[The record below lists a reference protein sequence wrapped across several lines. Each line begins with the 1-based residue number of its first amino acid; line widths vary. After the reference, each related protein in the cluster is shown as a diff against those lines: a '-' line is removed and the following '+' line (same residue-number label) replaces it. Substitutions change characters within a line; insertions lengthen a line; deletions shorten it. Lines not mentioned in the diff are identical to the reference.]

1 MKPIKHG
8 KKWQISYRI
17 PGYKDSFSESFD
29 SMEAANLRCA
39 QIDLARKTGTLFPPE
54 KGERLKPPTVSEL
67 LDEYVSTY
75 GVTHWG
81 DSYYSMTVHRI
92 EDYIKPAIGHLLVK
106 DLTPKRLDRLYA
118 DMLNTQAVVLPG
130 HRDKTKTISYSVI
143 EKCHSTLRSALNQA
157 VRWGYIPT
165 NPAMAAEVPKAP
177 VKRRDVWSPSV
188 AQQALAV
195 CEDPLLKAA
204 MLLSIG
210 CSLRLGEILGLQWKH
225 VHFTEESLQ
234 ENSSVLEVRQ
244 ELKRCDKVAL
254 KALEAKK
261 RSNVYFKFPETKEG
275 CKTCL
280 VLKVPK
286 TESSIRD
293 VYIPRSVAKALQ
305 ELKQEQE
312 KRKERLHG
320 LYQDFD
326 MVIAQPDGRPT
337 EERLLAK
344 DFKKMIQENDL
355 PLVVFHSLRHLSTS
369 LKLQYSEGDIK
380 AVQGDTGHSQASMV
394 TQVYSHTFD
403 ENRRRVADR
412 MENSFFCAA
421 GKTGQKRDEKSE
433 QLLSLLTQSP
443 ELADMILALAGRLAP
458 ARVC

>member
-1 MKPIKHG
+1 MRSGGRADLSVP
-8 KKWQISYRI
+8 R
-17 PGYKDSFSESFD
+17 
-29 SMEAANLRCA
+29 LRRCA
-39 QIDLARKTGTLFPPE
+39 DSSPARSSPPLNLLRFSAFGSLRPPLPLLRRLSLPSGQPASASHRLFVRAAVHAPCLRRFSFPSVSAE
-54 KGERLKPPTVSEL
+54 LISGRFPSSPLCASNPSGGQGRSVRSPGPARLRFS
-67 LDEYVSTY
+67 
-75 GVTHWG
+75 
-81 DSYYSMTVHRI
+81 
-92 EDYIKPAIGHLLVK
+92 A
-106 DLTPKRLDRLYA
+106 
-118 DMLNTQAVVLPG
+118 
-130 HRDKTKTISYSVI
+130 
-143 EKCHSTLRSALNQA
+143 LRSADSA
-157 VRWGYIPT
+157 SAF
-165 NPAMAAEVPKAP
+165 PA
-177 VKRRDVWSPSV
+177 
-188 AQQALAV
+188 AQ
-195 CEDPLLKAA
+195 K
-204 MLLSIG
+204 
-210 CSLRLGEILGLQWKH
+210 
-225 VHFTEESLQ
+225 
-234 ENSSVLEVRQ
+234 
-244 ELKRCDKVAL
+244 